1 MSVTVTDEHRMLP
14 LGPLNVTFVQYSCQ
28 PVNQHCSPYGHYS
41 AEETGSAREL
51 IQPQRQLVR
60 AVHVY
65 VRFDSCSCF
74 AQVSQKDGKNDV
86 PVALGEEHRVS
97 GS

>member
-28 PVNQHCSPYGHYS
+28 PVNQHCSPYHHCP
-41 AEETGSAREL
+41 AEEAGSAREL

-60 AVHVY
+60 AVHIY
-65 VRFDSCSCF
+65 VGFDSCSYF

-86 PVALGEEHRVS
+86 PRALGEEHRVS
-97 GS
+97 VS

>member
-14 LGPLNVTFVQYSCQ
+14 LGPLNETFVQYSCQ

-60 AVHVY
+60 AVHIY

>member
-86 PVALGEEHRVS
+86 PLALGEEHRVS